1 MSMMH
6 TRLSNGLVAVIRSRM
21 YHTDMDHRG
30 STFATL
36 VGAELKGA
44 MTARGW
50 GIAATAAA
58 TKHSPNSMSRWVNGL
73 TAVPLQVLVEVCE
86 VIGADPREIV
96 ARAYAH
102 LLREGGVAELQPTGA
117 GETDNTGEGR
127 VIDFIQDTPPPRG

>member
-1 MSMMH
+1 
-6 TRLSNGLVAVIRSRM
+6 
-21 YHTDMDHRG
+21 MDHHG
-30 STFATL
+30 STFAAL

-58 TKHSPNSMSRWVNGL
+58 TRHSPSAMSRWVNGKSEL
-73 TAVPLQVLVEVCE
+73 PLQVLVEVCE

-102 LLREGGVAELQPTGA
+102 LLREDGVAELQPTEA
-117 GETDNTGEGR
+117 GETNNTGEGR
-127 VIDFIQDTPPPRG
+127 VIDFIQDTPPPAADRDR